1 MHGRSRT
8 FFEAFALGA
17 ISMGRSR
24 CGLPVVRAKI
34 LDVLF
39 EKMNGVSR
47 VFDCLGSSAQ
57 CLLQMTVG

>member
-1 MHGRSRT
+1 MHGQSRAL
-8 FFEAFALGA
+8 FESLALGA

-24 CGLPVVRAKI
+24 CGLPVVSAKI

-39 EKMNGVSR
+39 EKMNGVSS
-47 VFDCLGSSAQ
+47 VFDCLGGRAQ